1 MSIMDLK
8 LNPTDLARSNFQT
21 KPKTQMKNW
30 ILGVVLSSFLSFGLS
45 AQNQRMQGS
54 PTPQQRAER
63 MAETMLQELKLSD
76 QQFQQ
81 VKQLL
86 LENAE
91 MRQEA
96 IQQGRQA
103 MEARREAA
111 TAQEEKIT
119 SILTEEQRLL
129 WEAWKEKRRSEDA
142 GGGNRRF
149 PKNRGPRGE
158 K

>member
-1 MSIMDLK
+1 
-8 LNPTDLARSNFQT
+8 
-21 KPKTQMKNW
+21 MKNY
-30 ILGVVLSSFLSFGLS
+30 ILATAFCTFWSVGLF
-45 AQNQRMQGS
+45 AQNQRMQGPPS
-54 PTPQQRAER
+54 PQQRAER

-91 MRQEA
+91 MREEA
-96 IQQGRQA
+96 IEQGRQA
-103 MEARREAA
+103 MEARKEAA

-142 GGGNRRF
+142 GGRNRRF
-149 PKNRGPRGE
+149 PKNRGSRGE
-158 K
+158 R

>member
-1 MSIMDLK
+1 
-8 LNPTDLARSNFQT
+8 
-21 KPKTQMKNW
+21 MKNY
-30 ILGVVLSSFLSFGLS
+30 ILATAFCTFWSVGLF
-45 AQNQRMQGS
+45 AQNQRMQG
-54 PTPQQRAER
+54 PTSPQQRAER

-91 MRQEA
+91 MREEA
-96 IQQGRQA
+96 IEQGRQA
-103 MEARREAA
+103 MKARREAA

-142 GGGNRRF
+142 GGRNRRF

-158 K
+158 R